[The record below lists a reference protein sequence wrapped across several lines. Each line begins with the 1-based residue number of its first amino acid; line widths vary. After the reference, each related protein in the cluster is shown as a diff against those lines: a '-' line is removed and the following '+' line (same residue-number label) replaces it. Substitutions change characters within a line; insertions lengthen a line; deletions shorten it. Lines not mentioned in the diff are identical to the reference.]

1 MDSALPQSRPTQP
14 VIIKPP
20 VEDAASKERVHLT
33 EQRLRELTTFEGPM
47 AAINSI
53 ADQLGQTITGDFNF
67 RVQVDDTNPTIQK
80 LVMMINFSLE
90 TTRQAIETREKA
102 EKDMESLVKELQGA
116 LIFKDQFL
124 ATMSHELRTPL
135 NAISGFSGI
144 ALMQDDLSADIEM
157 MLERIQVNSKRLMSL
172 INDILDISRINAGRI
187 EILSEE
193 VRLWEL
199 AKGWRDDFNESA
211 ANKGLALELTIDP
224 TLPQTITGDADRITQ
239 VAANL
244 IGNAIKFTERGSV
257 KINVAT
263 LGETHWML
271 TISDSGIGIPDT
283 WQHLI
288 FEEFRQVDG
297 SASRKYGGAGLGL
310 SIVRKLCLLMGGNVV
325 VSSKPGEGTTF
336 TVTLPQKM
344 TSVTVGGVST
354 NE

>member
-1 MDSALPQSRPTQP
+1 MESAVPQFPPAQP
-14 VIIKPP
+14 VIVKPP
-20 VEDAASKERVHLT
+20 AEDTIAKEHVHLT
-33 EQRLRELTTFEGPM
+33 EKRLRELTTFEGPM
-47 AAINSI
+47 KAVNDI

-67 RVQVDDTNPTIQK
+67 RVQVDDANPTIQK
-80 LVMMINFSLE
+80 LVMMVNFALE
-90 TTRQAIETREKA
+90 TTRQAIDTREKA

-116 LIFKDQFL
+116 LLFKDQFL

-135 NAISGFSGI
+135 NAITGFSGI
-144 ALMQDDLSADIEM
+144 ALMQDDLSPDIEM
-157 MLERIQVNSKRLMSL
+157 MLERIQINSKRLMSL

-187 EILSEE
+187 EILSED
-193 VRLWEL
+193 VNLWEL
-199 AKGWRDDFNESA
+199 VKGWREDFNESA

-224 TLPQTITGDADRITQ
+224 SLPQNIQGDPDRITQ

-244 IGNAIKFTERGSV
+244 IGNAIKFTERGS
-257 KINVAT
+257 IRISAAP
-263 LGETHWML
+263 LGETHWIL
-271 TISDSGIGIPDT
+271 TISDTGIGIPDT

-325 VSSKPGEGTTF
+325 VSSKPGDGTTF
-336 TVTLPQKM
+336 TVTLPQKI
-344 TSVTVGGVST
+344 TSVAVGGVST